1 MHKGS
6 LVEILFE
13 STESAAKVKKLSLPE
28 CTDKEIICRQ
38 YENVFH
44 KAQTGNRTSK
54 IIKITQFNSSLVIG
68 DEKMHKINPM
78 ACSASPQKNFTIKKI
93 SELKSK
99 VAASAQQI
107 IEI

>member
-13 STESAAKVKKLSLPE
+13 NTESVAKVKKLSLPE
-28 CTDKEIICRQ
+28 STDKEIICRQ

-78 ACSASPQKNFTIKKI
+78 TCSASPQRNFTIKKI
-93 SELKSK
+93 SELKNK